1 MARKIKI
8 EPAIVKRRERQEAR
22 RQINNKPKRK
32 RYLIVC
38 EGEKTEP
45 NYFEALKL
53 ALPKGVLEV
62 VDFRIIGEGF
72 NTESLVQ
79 QAISLRAKWE
89 SESGR
94 TIDKLWVVFDKDSFL
109 PAAFNNAIQL
119 CENTPKTEAAWSNEA
134 FEIWYLLHFEF
145 YDTGITRDTYKQRIQ
160 TNFRNKGLVDFVY
173 AKNRTD
179 MFDLLTTHG
188 NRILAIKHSQRL
200 ESTYNGTRDFANQN
214 PCTTVFKLVV
224 ELFNLEK
231 ELAEDNNNEA

>member
-8 EPAIVKRRERQEAR
+8 EPAIVKRRERQETR
-22 RQINNKPKRK
+22 RQINIKPKRK

-53 ALPKGVLEV
+53 ALPKGILEV

-79 QAISLRAKWE
+79 QAIALRKKWE
-89 SESGR
+89 TESGR
-94 TIDKLWVVFDKDSFL
+94 EIDKLWVVFDKDSFT
-109 PAAFNNAIQL
+109 PASFNNAIQT

-145 YDTGITRDTYKQRIQ
+145 YNTGITRDTFKQRIQ
-160 TNFRNKGLVDFVY
+160 TNFRNNGLVDFVY

-179 MFDLLTTHG
+179 MFDLLSVYG
-188 NRILAIKHSQRL
+188 NRTLAIKYAKKL
-200 ESTYNGTRDFANQN
+200 ELNYNGARDFANQN
-214 PCTTVFKLVV
+214 PCTTVYKLVA
-224 ELFNLEK
+224 ELLDLEK
-231 ELAEDNNNEA
+231 LLTAKT